1 MGSASKRC
9 ARERTVSQETTAKTM
24 ERTRRRR
31 NVRRHSSLWRL
42 SNCARR
48 SETGERASRGEEE
61 CLVAPEVCLVACVMR
76 MGEGRLRVRPR
87 QAGQIKSADKSLR
100 YSGTGGEKE
109 QGAGVMVVPEEYRV
123 ERMLRDPVRRNLGAG
138 LLQRNVKDRTL
149 EKHKG
154 CGSRL
159 RL

>member
-61 CLVAPEVCLVACVMR
+61 CLVAPGVCLVACVIR

-87 QAGQIKSADKSLR
+87 QAGQTKSTDKSLR
-100 YSGTGGEKE
+100 YFGTGGEKE
-109 QGAGVMVVPEEYRV
+109 QGAGVIVVPEEYRV
-123 ERMLRDPVRRNLGAG
+123 ERMSRDPVRRIRGQVM
-138 LLQRNVKDRTL
+138 LQETSKP
-149 EKHKG
+149 HP
-154 CGSRL
+154 
-159 RL
+159 